1 MKKLVAIAI
10 TAAVAFTGAC
20 AKKDKSAKDLPPA
33 AGSGAKPLPEL
44 PDVKPAGS
52 GAGAAGGSAVT
63 ADAAVTGTL
72 QPREEVSVAAKS
84 SGTILKILVDEN
96 SKVKQGQLLFQLDS
110 RDQQLARQ
118 QAANQLAGAEL
129 QLKTAQREYDRIKG
143 LVAQNALPQQQL
155 DQLESQV
162 EGARLQ
168 IAGAKNAIAMA
179 SKQIADASVRSP
191 LSGVVTKK
199 LMNVG
204 EYATMMPPSPVV
216 IVQDQSSLELT
227 FRLPER
233 TLTTVKPGDAVTVKL
248 PSLGQVRRA
257 DVAKISPMV
266 DPRTRTIEL
275 TAVLDNCDG
284 GLRPGLTAEVALAVP
299 TGDLVA
305 PACEKPKQKPAAA
318 AGATPKAKSAP

>member
-1 MKKLVAIAI
+1 MSKLAAVAVAVAIALAGGC
-10 TAAVAFTGAC
+10 T
-20 AKKDKSAKDLPPA
+20 KKEKSSKDLPPA
-33 AGSGAKPLPEL
+33 AGSGAKPLPEI
-44 PDVKPAGS
+44 PDLKAAGS
-52 GAGAAGGSAVT
+52 GSAAGSVVT
-63 ADAAVTGTL
+63 AEAAVTGTL

-110 RDQQLARQ
+110 RDQQLMRQ
-118 QAANQLAGAEL
+118 QATNQLKGAEL

-162 EGARLQ
+162 EGAKLQ
-168 IAGAKNAIAMA
+168 IAAARNAIAMS
-179 SKQIADASVRSP
+179 SKQIGDASVRSP
-191 LSGVVTKK
+191 LAGVVTRK

-216 IVQDQSSLELT
+216 IVQDQSALELK

-233 TLTTVKPGDAVTVKL
+233 TLTSVKKGDAVTVTL

-257 DVAKISPMV
+257 DVAQISPMV

-284 GLRPGLTAEVALAVP
+284 GLRPGLTADVALGAPAGNVV
-299 TGDLVA
+299 T
-305 PACEKPKQKPAAA
+305 PACEAKK
-318 AGATPKAKSAP
+318 TP